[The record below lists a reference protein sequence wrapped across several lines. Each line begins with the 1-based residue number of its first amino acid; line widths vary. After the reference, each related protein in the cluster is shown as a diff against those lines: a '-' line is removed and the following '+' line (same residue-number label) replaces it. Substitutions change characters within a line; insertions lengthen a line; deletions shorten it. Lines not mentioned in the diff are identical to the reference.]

1 MAVQESMGSIVD
13 RNEEH
18 LGTSDTAIIAMR
30 RRLLKLSSDNSKGY
44 KPPAVNDGSVYR
56 VRFAEALVDQN
67 QELSEV
73 ERTRMC
79 QH

>member
-1 MAVQESMGSIVD
+1 
-13 RNEEH
+13 
-18 LGTSDTAIIAMR
+18 MR
-30 RRLLKLSSDNSKGY
+30 RRLLKLSSDYSKGY